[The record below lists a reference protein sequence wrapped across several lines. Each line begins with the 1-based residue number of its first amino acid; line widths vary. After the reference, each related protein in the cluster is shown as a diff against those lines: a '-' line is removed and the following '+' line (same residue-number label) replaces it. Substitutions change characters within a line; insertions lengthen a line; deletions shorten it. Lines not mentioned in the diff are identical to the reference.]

1 MSQELR
7 KWWSCMN
14 RMFEIKDLDNMWLMV
29 QTELRLLPG
38 DG

>member
-14 RMFEIKDLDNMWLMV
+14 RMFEIKDLENMWLMV
-29 QTELRLLPG
+29 QMELRLLLG